1 MRRLLI
7 ILAPILCVLIGQELR
22 AQQQPGY
29 EIEALDDKGWAEYDI
44 RTKIA
49 SGTNGVLF
57 KYSGIVMTSDRF
69 VADLKTGDAIADG
82 KVRIQREDQIWASEH
97 MLYNFNTRQ
106 MEAEQFRTGKN
117 PVFVAGEGLHAEGLQ
132 NEFKNQV
139 YVATNAFVATD
150 DISEPAIRIRAK
162 RIRII
167 PNEKVV
173 AYNATLYAGSVPIF
187 YFPIYSRSLALS
199 GNSFEFTPG
208 YRSTFG
214 PFLLTTYNWVYNET
228 VSGALH
234 LDYRQRRG
242 VAAGPDFDVNL
253 GRWGTST
260 LQYYYAHDEDPN
272 AGVTTTPAG
281 DNRQRIHFTYDARPW
296 TNVNVKSVV
305 RYETDDRVVKDFFE
319 GEYRQNIQPSTF
331 VEVNK
336 FWQNF
341 SLDVYTQPR
350 VNDFLETVERLPDIR
365 LTGFRQQIFELPL
378 YYESES
384 SAGYYRRLFAETNGP
399 PAGLDYSAAR
409 ADTYHQIVAP
419 FSLFGWLNLTPRVG
433 GRFTYY
439 SEASG
444 PGATTQEIYRGV
456 FNTGAEVSFKASR
469 LWPGYQNK
477 FLDMDGV
484 RHIIQPSVNYV
495 YVPAPNRRPPE
506 LPQFD
511 YELQSLRLLP
521 IEYPDYN
528 AIDAID
534 SQNVLRFGL
543 QNKIQTKRGGAVVDV
558 LNWNVYTDW
567 RLRPLPGQTT
577 FADLYSDLLFK
588 PRKWLTWESL
598 ERYDL
603 DGNQFRLALN
613 TVTIQ
618 PNDVWSWSLGH
629 YYLRNDPRP
638 PPLGLGEGNNLFLSS
653 LFFRLNEDWGF
664 RMTHNFEAQTGRMQ
678 EQYYTV
684 YRDLRSWT
692 AALTFRIRDN
702 SVGAEDFT
710 VAFTF
715 SLKAHPRFGL
725 GRDTLRPYSLLG
737 G

>member
-1 MRRLLI
+1 MRRLFTIFAL
-7 ILAPILCVLIGQELR
+7 LVCPIFLPRLR

-29 EIEALDDKGWAEYDI
+29 EIEALNDQGWGEYDF
-44 RTKIA
+44 RTGMAI
-49 SGTNGVLF
+49 GTNGVRV
-57 KYSGIVMTSDRF
+57 KYGGSVMTSER
-69 VADLKTGDAIADG
+69 VAVNQGTGEAIADG
-82 KVRIQREDQIWASEH
+82 KVRIQREEQIWVGEH
-97 MLYNFNTRQ
+97 MRYNFKTRE
-106 MEAEQFRTGKN
+106 MEAEQFRTGKA
-117 PVFVAGEGLHAEGLQ
+117 PVFIAGEGLHAELT
-132 NEFKNQV
+132 NQV
-139 YVATNAFVATD
+139 YLATNAFVATD
-150 DISEPAIRIRAK
+150 DVAEPAFRIRAK
-162 RIRII
+162 RIRIV
-167 PNEKVV
+167 PGDKVV
-173 AYNATLYAGSVPIF
+173 AYDATLYAGSIPIF
-187 YFPIYSRSLALS
+187 YFPIYSRSLALE
-199 GNSFEFTPG
+199 GNNFEFTPG

-214 PFLLTTYNWVYNET
+214 PFLLTTYNWHYNQ
-228 VSGALH
+228 VLNGALH

-242 VAAGPDFDVNL
+242 VGVGPDFNVEL
-253 GRWGTST
+253 GRWGTAS
-260 LQYYYAHDEDPN
+260 LEYYYAHDEDPN

-281 DNRQRIHFTYDARPW
+281 DNRQRVHFAYDARPW

-305 RYETDDRVVKDFFE
+305 RFETDNRVVKDFFE

-331 VEVNK
+331 LEVNR

-341 SLDVYTQPR
+341 SLDVYAQPR
-350 VNDFLETVERLPDIR
+350 VNDFLETVERLPDVR
-365 LTGFRQQIFELPL
+365 LTGFRQQIGQLPL

-384 SAGYYRRLFAETNGP
+384 SAGYYRRLFADTNGP
-399 PAGLDYSAAR
+399 PIGLDYSAAR
-409 ADTYHQIVAP
+409 ADTYHQVVAP
-419 FSLFGWLNLTPRVG
+419 FTLFGWLNLMPRVG

-444 PGATTQEIYRGV
+444 PGATSQEIYRGV

-469 LWPGYQNK
+469 LWPGYQSK
-477 FLDMDGV
+477 FLDMDGL
-484 RHIIQPSVNYV
+484 RHIIQPSINYV
-495 YVPAPNRRPPE
+495 YVPAPNHRPPE

-521 IEYPDYN
+521 IEFPDYN

-534 SQNVLRFGL
+534 SQNVIRFGL
-543 QNKIQTKRGGAVVDV
+543 QNKIQTKRAGAIVNVVD
-558 LNWNVYTDW
+558 WNVYTDW

-577 FADLYSDLLFK
+577 FADLYSDLVFK

-603 DGNQFRLALN
+603 DDKEFRLALN

-629 YYLRNDPRP
+629 YYLRDDPRP
-638 PPLGLGEGNNLFLSS
+638 PPLGLGEGNNLLMSS
-653 LFFRLNEDWGF
+653 LFYRLNEDWGF
-664 RMTHNFEAQTGRMQ
+664 RMTHNFEARDGRME

-692 AALTFRIRDN
+692 AALTFRVRD
-702 SVGAEDFT
+702 SGVGAEDFT